1 VVLNP
6 RAVHVT
12 YKKKA
17 VIGNFA
23 CTVLVAVITAGCTL
37 GPDYVR
43 PDIKS
48 PTAWRLEY
56 PAAAEV
62 ANTQWWEQFGDPAL
76 NDLVETALRENLD
89 VRIAAARVDQFIGAL
104 QVTRSQLYPQIGY
117 GVDASRAQASRV
129 GQPPLPPG
137 ADSYFSLYQAS
148 LGAAWQADLFGRV
161 QRLSEA
167 SQARVYASEQ
177 ARRGVVLSLVSSV
190 TSSYIAL
197 RALDRQLEIAQQT
210 ADNFKSTERIF
221 DLRFKAGIVAKT
233 EVMQISSQARQAE
246 AAIPAFEQAIA
257 AQENLISILLGR
269 NPGPIARGK
278 TLDQLI
284 VPAIPEGLPADL
296 LQRRPDILQAEQ
308 NLVAANA
315 NVGATRA
322 LYYPN
327 ISLTGALGTVS
338 TAFSDLFTDPATA
351 MFLGA
356 SITGPIFTFG
366 GIKGQVA
373 SAEALDRQ
381 AVLVYR
387 QTVLNA
393 FRETNDALS
402 ASQKRAAELELQ
414 QERVE
419 ALREFARLAKL
430 RFDKGVAGYLD
441 VLVAENELFAA
452 ELSTVR
458 LQADRYAQVV
468 NVYQSM
474 GGGWVDIAT
483 VATPPPQSVAA
494 SGP

>member
-1 VVLNP
+1 MPAL
-6 RAVHVT
+6 RT
-12 YKKKA
+12 
-17 VIGNFA
+17 VIS
-23 CTVLVAVITAGCTL
+23 TVFRKSLAATLVALGVVGCTL

-48 PTAWRLEY
+48 PDAWRLEY

-62 ANTQWWEQFGDPAL
+62 ANTQWWEQFGDPVL
-76 NDLVETALRENLD
+76 NELVQTALRENLD

-104 QVTRSQLYPQIGY
+104 QSTRSQLYPQLGY
-117 GVDASRAQASRV
+117 GVDASRAQASRL
-129 GQPPLPPG
+129 GQPPIPPG

-148 LGAAWQADLFGRV
+148 LGAAWQVDLFGRV

-221 DLRFKAGIVAKT
+221 DLRFQAGIVAKT
-233 EVMQISSQARQAE
+233 EVMQITSQARQAE

-278 TLDQLI
+278 TLDELVAPQ
-284 VPAIPEGLPADL
+284 IPEGLPSAL

-322 LYYPN
+322 LYYPD

-351 MFLGA
+351 MLLSGSVA
-356 SITGPIFTFG
+356 GPIFTFG

-373 SAEALDRQ
+373 SAEAQDRQ
-381 AVLVYR
+381 AELFYR
-387 QTVLNA
+387 QTILNA
-393 FRETNDALS
+393 FRETNDALTG
-402 ASQKRAAELELQ
+402 SQKKVAEVALQ
-414 QERVE
+414 QQRVE

-452 ELSTVR
+452 ELGSVR
-458 LQADRYAQVV
+458 LLAERQVQVV
-468 NVYQSM
+468 NVYQAM
-474 GGGWVDIAT
+474 GGGWVDIASKL
-483 VATPPPQSVAA
+483 APAPQSVAA
-494 SGP
+494 SAP

>member
-1 VVLNP
+1 M
-6 RAVHVT
+6 
-12 YKKKA
+12 
-17 VIGNFA
+17 
-23 CTVLVAVITAGCTL
+23 GCTL

-48 PTAWRLEY
+48 PDAWRIEY

-62 ANTQWWEQFGDPAL
+62 ANTQWWEQFGDPVL
-76 NDLVETALRENLD
+76 NDLVQTALRENLD

-104 QVTRSQLYPQIGY
+104 QSTRSQLYPQIGY
-117 GVDASRAQASRV
+117 GVDASRAQASRL
-129 GQPPLPPG
+129 GQPPIPPG

-148 LGAAWQADLFGRV
+148 LGAAWQVDLFGRV

-233 EVMQISSQARQAE
+233 EVMQITSQARQAE

-257 AQENLISILLGR
+257 AQENLISILLGH
-269 NPGPIARGK
+269 NPGPIPRGK
-278 TLDQLI
+278 TLDELVAPQ
-284 VPAIPEGLPADL
+284 IPEGLPSAL

-322 LYYPN
+322 LYYPD

-351 MFLGA
+351 MLLSGSVA
-356 SITGPIFTFG
+356 GPIFTFG

-373 SAEALDRQ
+373 SAEAQNRQ
-381 AVLVYR
+381 AEYFYR

-393 FRETNDALS
+393 FRETNDALTG
-402 ASQKRAAELELQ
+402 SQKKIAEVALQ
-414 QERVE
+414 QQRVD

-452 ELSTVR
+452 ELSSVR
-458 LQADRYAQVV
+458 LLAERQVQVV
-468 NVYQSM
+468 NVYQAM
-474 GGGWVDIAT
+474 GGGWVDIASKL
-483 VATPPPQSVAA
+483 APAPQSIAA

>member
-1 VVLNP
+1 
-6 RAVHVT
+6 VT
-12 YKKKA
+12 A
-17 VIGNFA
+17 TASRTSLCAALAALGV
-23 CTVLVAVITAGCTL
+23 AGCTL

-43 PDIKS
+43 PDIET
-48 PTAWRLEY
+48 PAAWRIEY
-56 PAAAEV
+56 PAAAEA

-76 NDLVETALRENLD
+76 NELVQTALRENLD

-104 QVTRSQLYPQIGY
+104 QSTRSEFYPQLGY

-177 ARRGVVLSLVSSV
+177 ARRGVVLSLVSGV
-190 TSSYIAL
+190 TTSYIVL

-210 ADNFKSTERIF
+210 ADNFRATERIF

-233 EVMQISSQARQAE
+233 EVMQITSQARQAE

-269 NPGPIARGK
+269 NPGPIPRGK
-278 TLDQLI
+278 TLDELVAPQ
-284 VPAIPEGLPADL
+284 IPEGLPSAL

-327 ISLTGALGTVS
+327 ISLTGALGSVS
-338 TAFSDLFTDPATA
+338 TAFSDLFTGPASA
-351 MFLGA
+351 MLLSGSVA
-356 SITGPIFTFG
+356 GPIFTFG
-366 GIKGQVA
+366 GIEGQVKT
-373 SAEALDRQ
+373 AEARNRE
-381 AVLVYR
+381 AEYFYR

-393 FRETNDALS
+393 FRETNDALTG
-402 ASQKRAAELELQ
+402 SQKKIAEVELQ
-414 QERVE
+414 QQRVDS
-419 ALREFARLAKL
+419 LREFARLAKL

-452 ELSTVR
+452 ELNSVR
-458 LQADRYAQVV
+458 LLSERQVQVV
-468 NVYQSM
+468 NVYQAM
-474 GGGWVDIAT
+474 GGGWVDIASGL
-483 VATPPPQSVAA
+483 APAPQNMAA
-494 SGP
+494 SSP